1 MALFMTDQ
9 QPEKTIVKLREWSRE
24 INRGFI
30 EFWVLSLLRRESLYG
45 ARISNLLDDLTEGRI
60 QLEPGTIYPLLR
72 RLAESG
78 WIVSDIRVRSVGR
91 GPMRRYYRLT
101 KEGKQLHSRM
111 VEHYLGSFEE
121 LLKMMVIDFRSVR
134 ERLIHLMKEIE

>member
-1 MALFMTDQ
+1 MTDQ
-9 QPEKTIVKLREWSRE
+9 QPNKQIVKLREWSRE
-24 INRGFI
+24 INRGFL

-45 ARISNLLDDLTEGRI
+45 ARISGLVEDLTEGRI
-60 QLEPGTIYPLLR
+60 HLEPGTIYPLLR
-72 RLAESG
+72 RLARSG

-111 VEHYLGSFEE
+111 AEHYFGSFEE
-121 LLKMMVIDFRSVR
+121 LLKMMMTDFVTVR

>member
-1 MALFMTDQ
+1 MTDQ
-9 QPEKTIVKLREWSRE
+9 QPDKTIVKLREWSRE

-45 ARISNLLDDLTEGRI
+45 ARISNLMEDLTEGRI

-72 RLAESG
+72 RLASSG
-78 WIVSDIRVRSVGR
+78 WIVSDIRVRSAGR

-101 KEGKQLHSRM
+101 KEGKQLHGRM

-121 LLKMMVIDFRSVR
+121 LLKMMMIDFQSVR

>member
-1 MALFMTDQ
+1 MTDQ
-9 QPEKTIVKLREWSRE
+9 QPDKTIVKLREWSRE
-24 INRGFI
+24 INRGFL

-45 ARISNLLDDLTEGRI
+45 ARISDLMEDLTDGRI

-72 RLAESG
+72 RLATSG
-78 WIVSDIRVRSVGR
+78 WIVSDIRVRSGGR

-121 LLKMMVIDFRSVR
+121 LLKMMMADFSSVR
-134 ERLIHLMKEIE
+134 ERLFQLMQEIE

>member
-1 MALFMTDQ
+1 MEDQ
-9 QPEKTIVKLREWSRE
+9 QPDKTIVKLREWSRE
-24 INRGFI
+24 INRGFL

-45 ARISNLLDDLTEGRI
+45 ARISDLMEDLTDGRI

-72 RLAESG
+72 RLASSG
-78 WIVSDIRVRSVGR
+78 WIVSDIRVRSGGR

-121 LLKMMVIDFRSVR
+121 LLKMMMADFSSVR
-134 ERLIHLMKEIE
+134 ERLIQLMKEIE